1 MNSKGAVAS
10 GHSATCR
17 AAATVLEDGG
27 NAFDAA
33 LAAMCTACVA
43 EPMLGSLGGGGF
55 LLARPTSGPL
65 ADQAI
70 VYDFFAQTPRQRR
83 SDENIEFFPIIADF
97 GPTTQEFH
105 IGMGSIATPGTVKG
119 LFEAH
124 RDLGYMPLRQIV
136 EPAVTLAREGVRID
150 AMQAYTLQILRPILA
165 SRETVRTLF
174 TRRGGSGEW
183 LGDGDILRLPEMADA
198 LEIMAIEGEDLFYRG
213 EIARAIADD
222 SAADGGFLIRADLE
236 NYRVERRAA
245 LTLDIFGAKLYL
257 NPPPSTGGI
266 LIAFALELLRDGD
279 LPTLGFG
286 TTRSIQ
292 RLARVMAL
300 TNRARVESRLHEL
313 DAGVA
318 PGALL
323 DPSLLERYRNEVLG
337 HPSTARGTTHISV
350 VDSAGNAASLS
361 LSNGE
366 GSGYAVP
373 GTAIILNNMM
383 GEEDI
388 NPHGFQKWPCDTRM
402 SSMMAPTMAIDA
414 DGTLI
419 AFGSG
424 GANRLRTAILQVLLN
439 LLVHRMPLQRAI
451 ASPRIHFENDRL
463 SLEPGFDQADAGI
476 LSGMFA
482 DLDRWQERNL
492 FFGGVHV
499 VSRGPGGALSGA
511 GDDRRGGDAV
521 IV

>member
-10 GHSATCR
+10 GHPATCR
-17 AAATVLEDGG
+17 AAAAILDDGG

-33 LAAMCTACVA
+33 LAGMCAACVA

-55 LLARPTSGPL
+55 LLARPATGPL
-65 ADQAI
+65 AERAI
-70 VYDFFAQTPRQRR
+70 VYDFFAQTPLKRR
-83 SDENIEFFPIIADF
+83 SDGNIEFFPIIADF

-150 AMQAYTLQILRPILA
+150 AMQAYTLQILRPMLD
-165 SRETVRTLF
+165 SRETARTLF
-174 TRRGGSGEW
+174 TRQDGSGKW
-183 LGDGDILRLPEMADA
+183 LGEGDILRLPDMADA
-198 LEIMAIEGEDLFYRG
+198 LEIMAIEGEGLFYRG
-213 EIARAIADD
+213 EIARTIADD
-222 SAADGGFLIRADLE
+222 CAQGGGFLTRADLE
-236 NYRVERRAA
+236 AYRARRRDA
-245 LTLDIFGAKLYL
+245 LKLDVFGAKLDL

-279 LPTLGFG
+279 LATLGFG
-286 TTRSIQ
+286 TTGSIQ

-300 TNRARVESRLHEL
+300 TNRVRVESRLHEL
-313 DAGVA
+313 DAGA
-318 PGALL
+318 ARGALL
-323 DPSLLERYRNEVLG
+323 DPMLLERYREEVLG
-337 HPSTARGTTHISV
+337 HPSTDRGTTHISV

-366 GSGYAVP
+366 GSGYAIP
-373 GTAIILNNMM
+373 GTGIILNNMM

-402 SSMMAPTMAIDA
+402 SSMMAPTLAIDA
-414 DGTLI
+414 DGTAI
-419 AFGSG
+419 ALGSG
-424 GANRLRTAILQVLLN
+424 GANRLRTAILQTLLN
-439 LLVHRMPLQRAI
+439 LLVHRMPLQAAV

-463 SLEPGFDQADAGI
+463 SLEPDFDAADAGI
-476 LSGMFA
+476 LSGLFP

-499 VSRGPGGALSGA
+499 ASRGRDGTLTGA
-511 GDDRRGGDAV
+511 GDARRGGDAV
-521 IV
+521 II